1 MWIFQKRVYFVALSI
16 HCKIN
21 YYSTVKSLWNILM
34 FPSSKQDY
42 ELLMERLLICY
53 SLPIDELLEYEGN
66 NPEMSS
72 CALRLSIGVLSL
84 SSYSSSNSVMFI
96 HFQGILSLCVSVS
109 ALVTYKYTRCL
120 LLV

>member
-1 MWIFQKRVYFVALSI
+1 
-16 HCKIN
+16 
-21 YYSTVKSLWNILM
+21 M

-66 NPEMSS
+66 KPEMSS

-84 SSYSSSNSVMFI
+84 SSSSSSNSVMFI
-96 HFQGILSLCVSVS
+96 HFQGILSFCVSVS